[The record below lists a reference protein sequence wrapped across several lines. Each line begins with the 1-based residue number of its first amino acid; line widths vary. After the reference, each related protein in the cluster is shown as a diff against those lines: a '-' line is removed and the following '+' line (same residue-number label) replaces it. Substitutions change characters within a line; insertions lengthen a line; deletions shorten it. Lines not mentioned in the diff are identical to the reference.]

1 MAQSTAEL
9 IGQILA
15 QAENT
20 NIEAEQMLFF
30 ARAQKLATREGIDLA
45 VARAAKAKAEE
56 REQPEHRKLT
66 LGRRG
71 QPALSWY
78 CELAQTIGRNN
89 DLQMTMAHNSTYINF
104 YGMPSDIDVAE
115 AIYSSCISAM
125 VSGGNAY
132 LKSGEYKKE
141 ILPLRKKRRSPNPDY
156 DTERPSWDRQ
166 TDYWGK
172 PIPKYVY
179 EWSTEMLPISGMT
192 ARQNFYRGFVNEI
205 SRRLSE
211 ARREARAAVVAEVR
225 EIEAAAAPG
234 ETSTELVL
242 REKSKEVSVFYDQA
256 TAGRVSKRG
265 WSGSK
270 SPVYHSSSA
279 SAGSSHAKGV
289 DLGGRKSI
297 TTGPTRIGS

>member
-1 MAQSTAEL
+1 MAKSTAEL

-15 QAENT
+15 QAEST
-20 NIEAEQMLFF
+20 THEEEKMLFF

-56 REQPEHRKLT
+56 REQPEHRQLT

-104 YGMPSDIDVAE
+104 YGMPSDINVAE
-115 AIYSSCISAM
+115 AIYSACISAM
-125 VSGGNAY
+125 VSGGNAF

-141 ILPLRKKRRSPNPDY
+141 ILPLRKKRREPNPDY
-156 DTERPSWDRQ
+156 NPNYPTDRWN
-166 TDYWGK
+166 T
-172 PIPKYVY
+172 KYLY
-179 EWSTEMLPISGMT
+179 TWSTEMLPISGMT

-211 ARREARAAVVAEVR
+211 ARREARAAAVAEVR

-242 REKSKEVSVFYDQA
+242 REKSKEVSVFYDQK
-256 TAGRVSKRG
+256 TAGRVSRRG

-270 SPVYHSSSA
+270 SPVYHSGSA

-297 TTGPTRIGS
+297 TTGPSRIGS